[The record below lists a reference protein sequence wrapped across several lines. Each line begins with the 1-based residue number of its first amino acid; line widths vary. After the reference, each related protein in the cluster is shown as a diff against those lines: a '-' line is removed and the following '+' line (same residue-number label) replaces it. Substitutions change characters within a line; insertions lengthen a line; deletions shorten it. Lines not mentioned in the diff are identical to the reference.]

1 MNEKRIDEL
10 TQAAALDAAGDGR
23 PAVGETDLLPDEA
36 ALLASFADEA
46 QYGTN
51 HDGAMDDEYAGGPD
65 IYDDGSEATPED
77 RKRRKLSSS
86 QRKSKKIA
94 AQARELAE
102 KEAQIE
108 ALQYELE
115 MASQVGEYEAGPTQ
129 EDFETAED
137 FERARTEQTIAE
149 TMRGIRQEER
159 QMAAY
164 TQLLQAQQERQRL
177 ARAQFEER
185 LETARPTMPD
195 YDDKVDALL
204 SRLEGAQ
211 VAMPEHV
218 VDEIHQNQNGPE
230 LLYLMAGD
238 DGFLM
243 QLMQSD
249 PVSAA
254 REIGRREALLAS
266 SKQKLQSSAP
276 APRQSLKGGSVDA
289 RDPEAMSYT
298 DYRKWRG
305 FDRT

>member
-1 MNEKRIDEL
+1 MNEKLIDEL
-10 TQAAALDAAGDGR
+10 PQAAAREENAGAR
-23 PAVGETDLLPDEA
+23 PVTGETDLLPDEA
-36 ALLASFADEA
+36 ALLASLAEGSDADTGYE
-46 QYGTN
+46 GE
-51 HDGAMDDEYAGGPD
+51 MDDGYDGGPD
-65 IYDDGSEATPED
+65 GYEIGSEASPED

-108 ALQYELE
+108 ALLAELE
-115 MASQVGEYEAGPTQ
+115 MASQVGDEDYGPAQ
-129 EDFETAED
+129 EDFETPED

-177 ARAQFEER
+177 ARAQFDER
-185 LETARPTMPD
+185 LESARPTMPD
-195 YDDKVDALL
+195 FDDKVDALL
-204 SRLEGAQ
+204 SRLEGAE

-266 SKQKLQSSAP
+266 SKQKLQSAAP
-276 APRQSLKGGSVDA
+276 APRQSLKGGSAGA

>member
-1 MNEKRIDEL
+1 MNEKLIDEL
-10 TQAAALDAAGDGR
+10 TQAAALDENADAR
-23 PAVGETDLLPDEA
+23 PEIGETDLLPDEV
-36 ALLASFADEA
+36 ALLANLAEVSGSKSGYE
-46 QYGTN
+46 GE
-51 HDGAMDDEYAGGPD
+51 MDDGYDVEPD
-65 IYDDGSEATPED
+65 GYEIGSEASPED

-94 AQARELAE
+94 TQARELAE
-102 KEAQIE
+102 KEAHIE
-108 ALQYELE
+108 ALLRELE
-115 MASQVGEYEAGPTQ
+115 MASQVGGDDYGPAQ
-129 EDFETAED
+129 EDFETPEE

-177 ARAQFEER
+177 SRAQFDER
-185 LETARPTMPD
+185 LESARPTMPD

-276 APRQSLKGGSVDA
+276 APRQSLKGGSAGA

>member
-10 TQAAALDAAGDGR
+10 SQAAALDAVAGAR
-23 PAVGETDLLPDEA
+23 PAAGETDLLPDEA
-36 ALLASFADEA
+36 ALLASLADEA
-46 QYGTN
+46 QAETGY
-51 HDGAMDDEYAGGPD
+51 DGAMDDGYADGPE
-65 IYDDGSEATPED
+65 IYDDGSEISPED

-86 QRKSKKIA
+86 QRKSRKIA

-115 MASQVGEYEAGPTQ
+115 VASQVGAYEAGPIQ
-129 EDFETAED
+129 EEFETAED

-149 TMRGIRQEER
+149 TLRGIRQEER

-177 ARAQFEER
+177 ARAQFDER
-185 LETARPTMPD
+185 LEAARPTMPD

-218 VDEIHQNQNGPE
+218 VDEIHQNLNGPE

-276 APRQSLKGGSVDA
+276 APRQSLKGGSADA